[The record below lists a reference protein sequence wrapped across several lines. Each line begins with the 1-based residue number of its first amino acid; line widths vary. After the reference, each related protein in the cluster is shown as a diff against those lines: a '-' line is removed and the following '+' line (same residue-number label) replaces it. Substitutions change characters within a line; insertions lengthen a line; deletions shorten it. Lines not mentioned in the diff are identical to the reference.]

1 MNRIHQNLINSPS
14 PGQQDDHIH
23 PKCQIRQQSGCP
35 VQHGKGL
42 TDSVPV
48 FVWRCGGS
56 LLVHQTSEAEVPGS
70 HPDHCERCPLTMIL
84 MRCRIIANNVENSQ
98 GSEGNLP
105 LRQKKIL
112 KTKTNR
118 YLFKQTLQLGYICVR
133 EHTFTFL
140 WHCSQFPDPSWRRW
154 TSRWCGRM
162 RWWTAWPS
170 TTGRGTRPA
179 PHT

>member
-1 MNRIHQNLINSPS
+1 MLKLLRFSVWKKCFVFCLLMMRGPDKWFYQIKRGWDTVPLSTNAFEQHFLHVFLVLSIFTLLYMCSSFSNLTEWI
-14 PGQQDDHIH
+14 
-23 PKCQIRQQSGCP
+23 
-35 VQHGKGL
+35 
-42 TDSVPV
+42 
-48 FVWRCGGS
+48 
-56 LLVHQTSEAEVPGS
+56 
-70 HPDHCERCPLTMIL
+70 
-84 MRCRIIANNVENSQ
+84 RIIYKLFSLV
-98 GSEGNLP
+98 L
-105 LRQKKIL
+105 I
-112 KTKTNR
+112 TKR

-133 EHTFTFL
+133 EPTFTFL